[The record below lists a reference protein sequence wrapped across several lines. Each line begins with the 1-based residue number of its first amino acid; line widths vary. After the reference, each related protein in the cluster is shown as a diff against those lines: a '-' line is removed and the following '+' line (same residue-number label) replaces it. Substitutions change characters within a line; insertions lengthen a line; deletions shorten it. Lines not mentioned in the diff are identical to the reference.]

1 MVNRVTLAGL
11 ASLALDGA
19 ALGFKVS
26 YLMRATKVMCSV
38 EISGLPDGVAIVAG
52 TDGSVRYWSGVSAAL
67 FDLVTAARPVAGNYS
82 VVIEGAGLVVPVVA
96 KTKAERINALNK
108 SLMTNAAAEVSAN
121 DKVSLLA
128 DVPNMVACLEAERVE
143 LQNRMA
149 LVVAEP

>member
-67 FDLVTAARPVAGNYS
+67 FDLVTAAAGGWQLFGRYR
-82 VVIEGAGLVVPVVA
+82 GG
-96 KTKAERINALNK
+96 RFGR
-108 SLMTNAAAEVSAN
+108 
-121 DKVSLLA
+121 
-128 DVPNMVACLEAERVE
+128 ACRG
-143 LQNRMA
+143 
-149 LVVAEP
+149 

>member
-1 MVNRVTLAGL
+1 M
-11 ASLALDGA
+11 
-19 ALGFKVS
+19 
-26 YLMRATKVMCSV
+26 
-38 EISGLPDGVAIVAG
+38 
-52 TDGSVRYWSGVSAAL
+52 
-67 FDLVTAARPVAGNYS
+67 AGNYS